1 MIRLISGST
10 RVGNNTYTPANGAFK
25 ADKESEARLVACNV
39 AEYVQEDA
47 SARVAT
53 ADTDEETTTPNV
65 NTPDDKKA
73 GDGVLGGSE
82 NIPEISMDM
91 TAQELREIGKPLGI
105 KFGIGTTKEEMV
117 RILKEHYG
125 IADDEDV
132 PNINA
137 EAPIV

>member
-39 AEYVQEDA
+39 AEYVQDDV

-53 ADTDEETTTPNV
+53 ANTGEKASVPSG

-73 GDGVLGGSE
+73 NGGVLDSSS
-82 NIPEISMDM
+82 NIPEISTDM
-91 TAQELREIGKPLGI
+91 TAQELRAIGKPIGI

-117 RILKEHYG
+117 KVLKEHYG

-132 PNINA
+132 PNLDA
-137 EAPIV
+137 EVPIV